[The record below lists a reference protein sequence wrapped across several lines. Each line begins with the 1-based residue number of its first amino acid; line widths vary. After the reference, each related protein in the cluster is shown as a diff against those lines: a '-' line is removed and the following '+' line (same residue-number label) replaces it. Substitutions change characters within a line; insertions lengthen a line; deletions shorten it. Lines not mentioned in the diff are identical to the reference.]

1 MNKTKNELI
10 KFIISGC
17 CAVATDMA
25 GYYLLSMFLPLS
37 VSKAASFL
45 AGTAVAY
52 FMNKYYTFGR
62 KEKSFKEARN
72 FVFLYLFSLAANVLV
87 NKISLL
93 LCPVIF
99 ANVPF
104 MNTFKAVKLFSF
116 LAATGTST
124 IINFIGQKFW
134 VFNPKGAR

>member
-17 CAVATDMA
+17 CAVATDML
-25 GYYLLSMFLPLS
+25 GYYLLSLFLPLS
-37 VSKAASFL
+37 ISKAVSFL
-45 AGTAVAY
+45 AGTGVAY

-62 KEKSFKEARN
+62 KEKSFEEVRN
-72 FVFLYLFSLAANVLV
+72 FIFLYLFSLAANVLV

-99 ANVPF
+99 ANVSIINNF
-104 MNTFKAVKLFSF
+104 ETIKVFAFV
-116 LAATGTST
+116 AATGTST
-124 IINFIGQKFW
+124 VINFIGQKFW
-134 VFNPKGAR
+134 VFKPAGEH